1 MLRNSVTQLYC
12 TVFKELIL
20 RNEQL
25 CTRDVGIWN
34 GWLAFVVS
42 IFIIGVQTALVGD
55 LASHFG
61 CSVGVKDTITAIS
74 FIALGTSVP
83 GSYFFIIQ

>member
-1 MLRNSVTQLYC
+1 MSTIYATAKHYIMLYVHL
-12 TVFKELIL
+12 
-20 RNEQL
+20 
-25 CTRDVGIWN
+25 GIWN

-42 IFIIGVQTALVGD
+42 IFIIGIQTALVGD

-61 CSVGVKDTITAIS
+61 CSVGIKDTITAIS

-83 GSYFFIIQ
+83 G